1 MAQSG
6 SGISLEREREREWKY
21 QIFFIQNTVS
31 GNCDG
36 FKKEKILKTSGV
48 AEPNY
53 LQYSKKGRWVRYLK
67 KKQVSCIELTIIAPV
82 GSIHQ

>member
-1 MAQSG
+1 ME
-6 SGISLEREREREWKY
+6 IP
-21 QIFFIQNTVS
+21 FFFFNQNTVS

-36 FKKEKILKTSGV
+36 FEKEKILKISRV

-53 LQYSKKGRWVRYLK
+53 LSVQLKGEKYK
-67 KKQVSCIELTIIAPV
+67 KKRKSVASELTIIAPV

>member
-1 MAQSG
+1 ME
-6 SGISLEREREREWKY
+6 I

-36 FKKEKILKTSGV
+36 FKKEKILKTSRV

-53 LQYSKKGRWVRYLK
+53 LQYSKKGRRVFQLK
-67 KKQVSCIELTIIAPV
+67 KKKKKSGAFELTIIAPV
-82 GSIHQ
+82 GSIHH